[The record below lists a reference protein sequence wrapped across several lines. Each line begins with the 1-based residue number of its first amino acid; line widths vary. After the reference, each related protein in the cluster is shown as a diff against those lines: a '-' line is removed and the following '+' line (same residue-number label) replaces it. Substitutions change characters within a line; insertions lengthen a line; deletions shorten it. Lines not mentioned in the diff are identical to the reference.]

1 MLIDKSHVL
10 KLTLTTTFLTGKL
23 PALVK
28 MLGAQKYFCG
38 NDVSYADFALYTIM
52 DLVRLVEPGVISEH
66 NNITTWMSRVEQLP
80 GVNLQPATQKMKIQ
94 QLILK

>member
-1 MLIDKSHVL
+1 MTDIYNIL
-10 KLTLTTTFLTGKL
+10 LTGKL

-38 NDVSYADFALYTIM
+38 DNVSYADFALYNIM

-66 NNITTWMSRVEQLP
+66 NNITAWMSRVEQLP
-80 GVNLQPATQKMKIQ
+80 GVKEFLNSRPSCIGIGVSPKLQPKN
-94 QLILK
+94 